1 MSEIKSVDDIENI
14 SFETVF
20 CNNSFIASQAQ
31 RDLDKIYK
39 SLWALCDEITALKK
53 ENKELKENIMD
64 MTDKVN
70 IMTDFM
76 TMDENSKLK
85 DEIKFI
91 YEYLS
96 IKATE
101 NK

>member
-1 MSEIKSVDDIENI
+1 MNELRSVDDIENI
-14 SFETVF
+14 NFETVF
-20 CNNSFIASQAQ
+20 YNHAFCANQAQ
-31 RDLDKIYK
+31 RDLNKIYK

-64 MTDKVN
+64 MNDKVN